1 MNPFKGLEDFFG
13 ELCTSQMCSAQV
25 CQHPMQ
31 TSKRQTTDYCCR
43 KPTQNAS
50 QSINS
55 NFRRVE
61 TPSAPSVR
69 APIPAEVKRFGEKE
83 SFRVF
88 SYKTESGKLETFS
101 LALLQDERDEA
112 AKKAVLDPPKQT
124 DLEDEME
131 LGGKAPHKEFST
143 LDGRHDRSSGLTSAS
158 QSLKLSSSKRLQDIK
173 LWRAAAAA
181 VSDFR

>member
-13 ELCTSQMCSAQV
+13 ELCTAQVCSAEV

-31 TSKRQTTDYCCR
+31 ASKRKSTDYCCR
-43 KPTQNAS
+43 KPTQSTS
-50 QSINS
+50 QSIYT

-69 APIPAEVKRFGEKE
+69 APIPGEANKLGE

-101 LALLQDERDEA
+101 LAVLQDEQDDSS
-112 AKKAVLDPPKQT
+112 KKPVTAPPKQS
-124 DLEDEME
+124 DVEDEVE
-131 LGGKAPHKEFST
+131 IGGKALAREFST
-143 LDGRHDRSSGLTSAS
+143 LDGRYDRSAGLTSGS
-158 QSLKLSSSKRLQDIK
+158 QSLKSSSSKRLQDVR

-181 VSDFR
+181 VSDFKL